1 MFGSINGLEL
11 NNLSE
16 LMILIP
22 NLHDFIG
29 SNTPSY
35 LMKKTEKSPIYI
47 QFKSK
52 TISIICL
59 IQWEEPLTDNPRTSN
74 MFEKESGR
82 KKNGIT
88 CWRERKRER
97 FTYEAN
103 HQRRNA
109 HDSDSTSQ
117 CNYNL
122 GSILLSPPY
131 VAAQQLHIP
140 QSS

>member
-52 TISIICL
+52 SISIICL

-82 KKNGIT
+82 KKNGLHAGEKE
-88 CWRERKRER
+88 RER
-97 FTYEAN
+97 
-103 HQRRNA
+103 
-109 HDSDSTSQ
+109 D
-117 CNYNL
+117 
-122 GSILLSPPY
+122 
-131 VAAQQLHIP
+131 LHTKPITNVEMLMTLIQP
-140 QSS
+140 VSVIIIWDPSS

>member
-1 MFGSINGLEL
+1 
-11 NNLSE
+11 
-16 LMILIP
+16 MILIP

-35 LMKKTEKSPIYI
+35 LMKKKEKSPIYI

-88 CWRERKRER
+88 RWRERKKER
-97 FTYEAN
+97 
-103 HQRRNA
+103 
-109 HDSDSTSQ
+109 
-117 CNYNL
+117 NL
-122 GSILLSPPY
+122 HTKPITNVEMLMTLIQPVSVIIIWDP
-131 VAAQQLHIP
+131 
-140 QSS
+140 SS